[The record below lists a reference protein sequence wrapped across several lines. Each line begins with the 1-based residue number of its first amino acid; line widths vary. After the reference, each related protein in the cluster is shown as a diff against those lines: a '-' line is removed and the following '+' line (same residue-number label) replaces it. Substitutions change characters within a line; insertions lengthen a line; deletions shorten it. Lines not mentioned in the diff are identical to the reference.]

1 MQTKKD
7 KIILNELNNF
17 LINKSNKK
25 QITWNDITVT
35 IMLDFSET
43 FKSEDN

>member
-25 QITWNDITVT
+25 QITWNDITVV